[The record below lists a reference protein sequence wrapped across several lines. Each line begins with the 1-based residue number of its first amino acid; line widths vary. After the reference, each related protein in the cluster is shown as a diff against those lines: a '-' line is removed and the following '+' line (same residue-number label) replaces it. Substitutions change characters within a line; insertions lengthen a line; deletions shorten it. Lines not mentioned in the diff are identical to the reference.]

1 MEKITW
7 SRPTGNVV
15 AFAADEYI
23 AACSKSGKVYLFEC
37 SAGRTNWAY
46 NVYLNGADGVAE
58 TSDDIQWSV
67 SANQAYRDP
76 DSYIDWRPNSTAVGY
91 HPCGQTHT
99 AESTEEFWNGYMYA
113 WNREDNSF
121 SATPGPSVIPA
132 NASTS
137 LCGAV
142 PTRTTPTAPQT
153 SISTLGKPQNPD
165 PPTPDNLRLF

>member
-1 MEKITW
+1 MEKKTW
-7 SRPTGNVV
+7 SRPTVNVV

-23 AACSKSGKVYLFEC
+23 AACGKSGKVYLFEC

-121 SATPGPSVIPA
+121 FGDSGAECNSGERIDVIVWGGT
-132 NASTS
+132 NKNNTH
-137 LCGAV
+137 C
-142 PTRTTPTAPQT
+142 TTNLDIHTWETAK
-153 SISTLGKPQNPD
+153 S
-165 PPTPDNLRLF
+165 